1 MLVMK
6 NRNSGFT
13 LIELVVVISILG
25 ILAVLAIPRFMDAQ
39 QNAHNATIQGSGG
52 AMASGVMLTHAQW
65 VVNGGVANPANNNN
79 DDLVGFGLGNID
91 MTNGNGVVGVG
102 ALQAGWPAGIDGGN
116 GSSPSNQD
124 CIDLWQNIL
133 QTSAP
138 TVSTGNTTDYDATSP
153 GNTCIYTYN
162 PDGGTSTITYDLGT
176 GQVITDIAP

>member
-1 MLVMK
+1 MK
-6 NRNSGFT
+6 RRNLGFT

-79 DDLVGFGLGNID
+79 DDLVGFGAGIID
-91 MTNGNGVVGVG
+91 MTNGGGVN
-102 ALQAGWPAGIDGGN
+102 QPGWPAGIDGGN
-116 GSSPSNQD
+116 GSNPSNQD
-124 CIDLWQNIL
+124 CIDLWVNIL

-138 TVSTGNTTDYDATSP
+138 SVSTANTTDYDATSP
-153 GNTCIYTYN
+153 GSTCVFRYTR
-162 PDGGTSTITYDLGT
+162 DGRNSTITYNLADGSVATVLN
-176 GQVITDIAP
+176 